1 MGTAARAPHIPFVGA
16 TAHLLGDHRQLLE
29 RSGCGAGSEAQEARP
44 GTVAPSPAAC
54 THSQCIQ
61 RLHPPAQILGRSHT
75 GLFTRGSTLVIRG
88 RLSLEPV
95 ELLLGSSAPFLES
108 AGFYEAPWV
117 PSMCCL
123 AATSLGIGSSMARDT
138 ITLTSSLGCSQLGRS
153 S

>member
-1 MGTAARAPHIPFVGA
+1 MGTTAHAPHIPFVGA
-16 TAHLLGDHRQLLE
+16 TAHLLGDYRQLPE
-29 RSGCGAGSEAQEARP
+29 RSGRGAGSEAREAGP

-54 THSQCIQ
+54 THSQCTQ
-61 RLHPPAQILGRSHT
+61 RLRPPAQILGRSHT
-75 GLFTRGSTLVIRG
+75 ELFTHGSTLVVSG
-88 RLSLEPV
+88 KLSLEPV

-138 ITLTSSLGCSQLGRS
+138 ITLTSSLGCSQLGQCS
-153 S
+153 